1 MHGLVEKVGL
11 RHVWVGPVEQR
22 EAVCVWK
29 VDWSSVC
36 VTAGSHAVVE
46 RERARRSAGPD

>member
-22 EAVCVWK
+22 EAVCVCVWK
-29 VDWSSVC
+29 VAWSSLRDC
-36 VTAGSHAVVE
+36 RQCVVE
-46 RERARRSAGPD
+46 RERARRSAGAD

>member
-22 EAVCVWK
+22 EAVCVCEKWLGAL
-29 VDWSSVC
+29 C
-36 VTAGSHAVVE
+36 VTAGSAWWSG
-46 RERARRSAGPD
+46 RERVAARAPT